1 MGSLP
6 EQLGTNES
14 TMSSTWTL
22 SVRTTL
28 TASLEVEFGDRASLV
43 AQLARFDKRGLSDPY
58 RLHEFHNDSGV
69 LIAFISKAYVSH
81 SIVPPLRL
89 VN

>member
-1 MGSLP
+1 MP
-6 EQLGTNES
+6 P
-14 TMSSTWTL
+14 TWVL

-28 TASLEVEFGDRASLV
+28 TASLEVEFGDRASLI

-58 RLHEFHNDSGV
+58 RLHEFRNDAGV

-81 SIVPPLRL
+81 SVVPPLKL
-89 VN
+89 V